1 MTQDRSS
8 LPEKGGIHSSQ
19 PACSSRCLLYFAP
32 NNLPSSTSSTK
43 EQTHAFLKITAHTP
57 RKNGYILT
65 YSIDIRNIKLITF
78 LMYFQFCVA
87 FLRVQFLGLYSSQCT
102 FILLL
107 MLSMTT
113 NFFYHVYADDTQLYC
128 PSPSDQIDSLLDK
141 ISSSTDDTNLWM
153 SANKLKM
160 NTEKIEILLCG
171 TNARLMSVR
180 PNSLKNDENIIGF
193 SPKVKKTLVCA

>member
-1 MTQDRSS
+1 M
-8 LPEKGGIHSSQ
+8 
-19 PACSSRCLLYFAP
+19 FALFCP

-87 FLRVQFLGLYSSQCT
+87 FLGVQFLGLYSSQCT

-113 NFFYHVYADDTQLYC
+113 NFFIMYMLMTHKCIA
-128 PSPSDQIDSLLDK
+128 LLLPIK
-141 ISSSTDDTNLWM
+141 LIHYLTKFLHQPMTPTYGCQQTNL
-153 SANKLKM
+153 K
-160 NTEKIEILLCG
+160 
-171 TNARLMSVR
+171 
-180 PNSLKNDENIIGF
+180 
-193 SPKVKKTLVCA
+193 